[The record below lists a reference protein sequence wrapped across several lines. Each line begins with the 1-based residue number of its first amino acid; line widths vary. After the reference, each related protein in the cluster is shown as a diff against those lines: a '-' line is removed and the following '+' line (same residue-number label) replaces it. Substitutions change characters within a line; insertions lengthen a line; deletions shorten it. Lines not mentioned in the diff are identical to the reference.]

1 MVSGDMLFFHC
12 RLLRWTCALMQMNL
26 EYLAIDTQVFPYGTC
41 SGSIN
46 YLVVSFSLWRAF
58 LVSHIPYHGRS
69 AGVVDRGRWQVAL
82 VHAAL
87 TLVEGVHL
95 RKLMP
100 ERCFLLQGFTTDND
114 VALEQLFGEHNEGT
128 RDYDA
133 CIETIATRLSTV
145 FASLK
150 VLAD

>member
-1 MVSGDMLFFHC
+1 MTHRYFL
-12 RLLRWTCALMQMNL
+12 TA
-26 EYLAIDTQVFPYGTC
+26 
-41 SGSIN
+41 
-46 YLVVSFSLWRAF
+46 LVVVLLIIWLYRFRCDARSLFHTYLITADLLELWT
-58 LVSHIPYHGRS
+58 V
-69 AGVVDRGRWQVAL
+69 AGGKWHLCMPQ
-82 VHAAL
+82 